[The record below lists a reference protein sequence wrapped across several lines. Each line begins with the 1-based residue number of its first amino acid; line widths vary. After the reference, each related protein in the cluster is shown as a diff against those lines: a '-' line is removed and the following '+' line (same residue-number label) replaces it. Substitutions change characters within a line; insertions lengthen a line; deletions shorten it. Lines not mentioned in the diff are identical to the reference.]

1 MQVLQ
6 ITGSFVLLKSMA
18 SQKSGNFTHLFFDL
32 SLASG
37 IINWYPE
44 LHSIH
49 PLASVHLEQFVVPL
63 VHELHPVPL

>member
-6 ITGSFVLLKSMA
+6 ITGSFVLLKSTA
-18 SQKSGNFTHLFFDL
+18 SQKSGKTTHLFFVL

-37 IINWYPE
+37 IINWYPD

-49 PLASVHLEQFVVPL
+49 PLASVHLEQFVVLRAHDVQVLPL
-63 VHELHPVPL
+63 